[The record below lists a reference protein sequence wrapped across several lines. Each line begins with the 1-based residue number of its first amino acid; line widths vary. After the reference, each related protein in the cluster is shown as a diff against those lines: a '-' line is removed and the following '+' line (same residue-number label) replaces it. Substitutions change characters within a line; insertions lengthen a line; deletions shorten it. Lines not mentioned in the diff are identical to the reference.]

1 MMSHC
6 KGVKHILLTK
16 RQEDILRLVQK
27 QGPVTGEALA
37 GQLGVT
43 RATLRPDLAFLTRT
57 GILAAKPRVG
67 YYYDGSGIPDG
78 LSHKL
83 NALIVQDWMG
93 VPTVI
98 DSKLS
103 VYDAVVEVF
112 MRDVGSLFITSPEE
126 GLVGIVSRKDLLR
139 ASMGQNDI
147 QQLPVSMIMT
157 RMPNLI
163 TCGPEETLLCAA
175 QKLQDHQI
183 DSLPV
188 VMEAPDERLKLLGRV
203 TKTTIVKAFVRLGS

>member
-1 MMSHC
+1 MS
-6 KGVKHILLTK
+6 
-16 RQEDILRLVQK
+16 LVQS
-27 QGPVTGEALA
+27 QGTVTGEALA
-37 GQLGVT
+37 EQLGVT

-57 GILAAKPRVG
+57 GILGAKPRVG

-78 LSHKL
+78 LNQKL
-83 NALIVQDWMG
+83 KALIVGDWMG

-112 MRDVGSLFITSPEE
+112 MRDVGSLFITSPQE
-126 GLVGIVSRKDLLR
+126 GLVGIISRKDLLR
-139 ASMGQNDI
+139 ASVGQNDI
-147 QQLPVSMIMT
+147 HQLPVSMVMT

-163 TCGPEETLLCAA
+163 TCSPTETLLAAA

-188 VMEAPDERLKLLGRV
+188 VAEREGGKLKLLGRI
-203 TKTTIVKAFVRLGS
+203 TKTTIVRAFVRLGS